1 MRLTDKVVLVTGSA
15 TGIGRGI
22 ALRAAADGA
31 RVVVHGLEED
41 LVAAVVAEIDAI
53 GRGPGRRAVGHVGE
67 LADADRPRAL
77 VDLAIDR
84 FGRLDG
90 LVNNAAAVLTGDVH
104 STDAALFER
113 IMRVNALVPLLLI
126 QAALPHLRTTRG
138 CVLNI
143 GSVNAWCGEPNLLPY
158 AMSKGA
164 LMTLTRNLGDVLFR
178 DDGIR
183 VNQINPGW
191 VLTENEVRIKR
202 AEGLPEDWP
211 NRLPVDTA
219 PSGTL
224 IDPDEIAS
232 TVCFLLSDRA
242 PRISGTVLD
251 YEQYPVIGRNP
262 PKTTV

>member
-1 MRLTDKVVLVTGSA
+1 MNCEGMVVLITGSVS
-15 TGIGRGI
+15 GIGKATAKRLI
-22 ALRAAADGA
+22 ACGGRP
-31 RVVVHGLEED
+31 VVHGPD
-41 LVAAVVAEIDAI
+41 AAQAEATCAEIGAAGWVAGD
-53 GRGPGRRAVGHVGE
+53 
-67 LADADRPRAL
+67 LADPDVPARL
-77 VDLAIDR
+77 VESTVAQC
-84 FGRLDG
+84 GRIDG
-90 LVNNAAAVLTGDVH
+90 LVNNAADTGRSTLESATVAQFDHQIAVNVR
-104 STDAALFER
+104 APF
-113 IMRVNALVPLLLI
+113 LLI
-126 QAALPHLRTTRG
+126 QAAAPHMDSVGGGR
-138 CVLNI
+138 VVNI
-143 GSVNAWCGEPNLLPY
+143 GSVNAWCGERNLFSY
-158 AMSKGA
+158 AISKGA
-164 LMTLTRNLGDVLFR
+164 LLTLTRNLGDALGAR
-178 DDGIR
+178 GIR